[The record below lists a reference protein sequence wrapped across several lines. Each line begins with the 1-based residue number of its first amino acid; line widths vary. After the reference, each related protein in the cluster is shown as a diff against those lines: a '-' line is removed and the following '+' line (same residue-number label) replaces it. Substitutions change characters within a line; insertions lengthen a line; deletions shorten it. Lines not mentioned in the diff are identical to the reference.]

1 MSTLES
7 RVAGTAAPDVAAT
20 LADLDDDARN
30 LRFDELQ
37 LRMRPAWDSM
47 RLDLEDE
54 SVVVIPSVS
63 ISRAVVGSSAR

>member
-1 MSTLES
+1 M
-7 RVAGTAAPDVAAT
+7 AGTAAPDAAAT
-20 LADLDDDARN
+20 LADLDEDARN

-37 LRMRPAWDSM
+37 HRMRPAWDSM

-63 ISRAVVGSSAR
+63 ISRPSRAAAAAA